1 LEKLWRAYVASFGYA
16 QDKTW
21 APASMI
27 ANCEATRQDRGNAFK
42 GRSPSPMKQVL
53 VPLIAL
59 SITAA
64 IAQSVDTVSKNPKE
78 LADEKLLLQMEHDW
92 NEALKTRNMTWFEQN
107 LAGDMTDIVSA
118 NGTLYTKEQDIES
131 LKTDQTNYELMELS
145 DMKVRVE
152 GNAGIVTG
160 VNRIKAR
167 DQEGQIVEVRFAF
180 TDVYIKREGHWQV
193 WASQHT
199 RIIP

>member
-1 LEKLWRAYVASFGYA
+1 
-16 QDKTW
+16 
-21 APASMI
+21 
-27 ANCEATRQDRGNAFK
+27 
-42 GRSPSPMKQVL
+42 MKQVL
-53 VPLIAL
+53 VLAILIAL
-59 SITAA
+59 SVTAV
-64 IAQSVDTVSKNPKE
+64 IAQSVDAVSKNPQE
-78 LADEKLLLQMEHDW
+78 LADEKRLLQMEHDW

-118 NGTLYTKEQDIES
+118 NGALYTKEQDIES
-131 LKTDQTNYELMELS
+131 LKTDKTNYELMELS
-145 DMKVRVE
+145 GMKVRVE

-167 DQEGQIVEVRFAF
+167 DEEGHLVELKFAF

-199 RIIP
+199 RITP